1 MKHSVFKMSALS
13 AAIMITLS
21 GCGGD
26 NDKKVEIKDVP
37 PRASNVELTSLKHWV
52 PVQDSLKAVDSNGDA
67 LSFSFAENGQEV
79 TGVEGVYHFSHGTL
93 TLDGRD
99 FTYTS
104 LTGEDASIDYTVT
117 ANGQS
122 ASAKINISGVET
134 DPLANEQWHLRNTGQ
149 RAFAR
154 SDEFLEAIA
163 KLNGLE
169 TEEEIAA
176 YKESRLDYFNENLTL
191 VGADMNVAEA
201 YQQGVT
207 GQGVIAV
214 VVDSGLEIRH
224 EDLDDNVVPYRSLN
238 FNPGAYDQTDPT
250 KAVPEDG
257 VYKSF
262 GDYSDHGTAVAGLIA
277 AEGWNGKGGR
287 GVAPDAQLIGM
298 NYIHSKTNQGDFTVQ
313 ALVNG
318 LPGSGITT
326 DEEVLF
332 NRSYGYTPALF
343 LPDDQIEEMLTSY
356 APTVL
361 RNGKGAIS
369 VNASGND
376 FESGRHS
383 DGSFCEAAGT
393 NELGLGCIDM
403 NVSASNRS
411 LNHVTVGA
419 LKANGKRTSYSTSG
433 SGLFVTAPAGEGGK
447 WEPAMITT
455 DNMTCLNGSSGFPF
469 LNFLDGLY
477 GQFWGAPAGFVNS
490 YHFFD
495 APGHPLNPSCNY
507 TNSMNGTSSAAPNT
521 SGVVALVMEA
531 NPALTA
537 RDIKHVLATTAS
549 QTDPDNSPII
559 RTTADGDFTAHLGWV
574 ENAAGYKFN
583 NFYGLGRVN
592 AGEAVKMA
600 KNFTALSPQVQSDWY
615 FNGQAVDIVIG
626 EAGPEFVSE
635 GESLALTVPNNSAQ
649 GASHSMMVD
658 ADLTVEAMQFSFT
671 IANPQTR
678 SDYSHEQIPGDI
690 QSSAA
695 TDLAI
700 EVTSPSGTKAIILSS
715 GQANLTPAIASSYY
729 YLNGYIHSPSVSFL
743 SHAFY
748 GESSKGEWTVKVV
761 DAANPEQIVY
771 SNGNQQVSV
780 VFPNDA
786 PSVLEGWGVRVTG
799 RVE

>member
-1 MKHSVFKMSALS
+1 MKHTLFKMSVLS

-21 GCGGD
+21 GCGSD
-26 NDKKVEIKDVP
+26 NDKKTAVIDIA
-37 PRASNVELTSLKHWV
+37 PRANNVELTNLKHWV
-52 PVQDSLKAVDSNGDA
+52 PVTDSLKAIDSNGDE
-67 LSFSFAENGQEV
+67 LSFSFAENGQAV
-79 TGVEGVYHFSHGTL
+79 AAVDGIYHFSHGTMAL
-93 TLDGRD
+93 SGRD
-99 FTYTS
+99 FTYIS

-117 ANGQS
+117 ANGKS
-122 ASAKINISGVET
+122 ASAKINISGVEK

-154 SDEFLEAIA
+154 SDEFLTVMA
-163 KLNGLE
+163 KLNGL
-169 TEEEIAA
+169 TTDDEIAQ
-176 YKESRLDYFNENLTL
+176 YKQTRLDHFNQNLTL
-191 VGADMNVAEA
+191 VGADMNVAQA

-207 GQGVIAV
+207 GKGVIAV
-214 VVDSGLEIRH
+214 VVDSGLEVRH
-224 EDLDDNVVPYRSLN
+224 EDLDDNVLPYRSLN
-238 FNPGAYDQTDPT
+238 LNPGAFDQTDPT
-250 KAVPEDG
+250 KPVPADG

-262 GDYSDHGTAVAGLIA
+262 GDFSDHGTAVAGLIA

-298 NYIHSKTNQGDFTVQ
+298 NFIHSKTKQNDFNVQ
-313 ALVNG
+313 AIING
-318 LPGSGITT
+318 FPGSGIAL

-332 NRSYGYTPALF
+332 NRSYGSNPALF
-343 LPDDQIEEMLTSY
+343 LPDDQIDNYLTSY
-356 APTVL
+356 ATTIL

-369 VNASGND
+369 VKASGND

-383 DGSFCEAAGT
+383 DGDFCKKSGT

-403 NVSASNRS
+403 NVSAANRS

-419 LKANGKRTSYSTSG
+419 LKANGKRASYSTSG
-433 SGLFVTAPAGEGGK
+433 SGLFLSAPAGESGQ

-455 DNMTCLNGSSGFPF
+455 DNMTCLNGSSGFPL
-469 LNFLDGLY
+469 LNYLEGLY
-477 GQFWGAPAGFVNS
+477 GQPAGFVAG

-495 APGHPLNPSCNY
+495 YPGHPLNASCNY

-521 SGVVALVMEA
+521 SGVIALVMEA

-537 RDIKHVLATTAS
+537 RDIKHVLATTAT
-549 QTDPDNSPII
+549 QTDPEDTPII
-559 RTTADGDFTAHLGWV
+559 RTTGDGEFTAHLGWV

-600 KNFTALSPQVQSDWY
+600 KGFTSLTPQVQSDWY
-615 FNGQAVDIVIG
+615 FTGQAVDVVIG
-626 EAGPEFVSE
+626 EAGPAFIAQ
-635 GESLALTVPNNSAQ
+635 GEPLALSVPNNSVV
-649 GASHSMMVD
+649 GASHSMLVD
-658 ADLTVEAMQFSFT
+658 SDLVVEAMQFSFT
-671 IANPQTR
+671 IANSETR
-678 SDYSHEQIPGDI
+678 FDYSHEQIPGDM

-715 GQANLTPAIASSYY
+715 GQANLTPAVASSRYF
-729 YLNGYIHSPSVSFL
+729 LNGFIHAPSVSFL

-748 GESSKGEWTVKVV
+748 GENSKGEWTVKVV
-761 DAANPEQIVY
+761 DAADPAQVVY
-771 SNGNQQVSV
+771 LNDESKLSV
-780 VFPNDA
+780 VVPNET
-786 PSVLEGWGVRVTG
+786 PSVLEGWGIRVTG